1 MEKMLS
7 IEDLFRDEAKNPFHY
22 DLNLA
27 NLDVNTGPEVIF
39 ENVKNI
45 FIQGLIIISNGE
57 ALDSK
62 NKNSVSIDKMTE
74 TDFKKIR
81 DRMLS
86 IGIEAKY
93 KTYDTN
99 DKDYY
104 LRGLMYK
111 LEKKEGIKMTV
122 SMDWHSQLISKVDFH
137 LENKEIL
144 PSLMETIGN
153 CPEANYF
160 LNMVP
165 PKNLKD
171 YNIRYIKKEE
181 PDKLHVIYFDAAHPL
196 SANYSVSGSIN
207 NGLAKVKR
215 FHCNGVIDTNI
226 NSNN

>member
-1 MEKMLS
+1 MLS

-27 NLDVNTGPEVIF
+27 NLDVNTGPEIVF

-45 FIQGLIIISNGE
+45 FIQGLIIISNGN

-81 DRMLS
+81 ERMLS

-137 LENKEIL
+137 RI
-144 PSLMETIGN
+144 IQ
-153 CPEANYF
+153 
-160 LNMVP
+160 
-165 PKNLKD
+165 
-171 YNIRYIKKEE
+171 
-181 PDKLHVIYFDAAHPL
+181 
-196 SANYSVSGSIN
+196 
-207 NGLAKVKR
+207 
-215 FHCNGVIDTNI
+215 
-226 NSNN
+226 

>member
-181 PDKLHVIYFDAAHPL
+181 PDKLHVIYFDAAKISDYHYQHKFC
-196 SANYSVSGSIN
+196 SM
-207 NGLAKVKR
+207 
-215 FHCNGVIDTNI
+215 DTRHI
-226 NSNN
+226 R